1 MLLMDSHPPATSSA
15 STSSRSRATTSRRC
29 SGTRHCGQSAAQRSS
44 AQQQLLPPPHP
55 APPAS
60 HLQGATQPPPPR
72 GQEIPPLQLQRLRPV
87 VPRGRSRLLR
97 HSRALRRE
105 RPVGAALRSRSRGT
119 AVVPRAR
126 ATPSGPGRCREFR
139 QPHEALGVGWLPRLK
154 APLNARSR
162 FSSRGRV
169 APPGTSVLLA
179 EGFNGATPPV
189 RSPPG
194 GVCATAL
201 STTPLIAAPRLC
213 RSGHISPTTWQR
225 AAITAVPRNVG
236 NPRER
241 TARPL
246 LPAGCGGGNAG
257 CKHCP
262 RSVVLPGGYR
272 GYSTGGPR
280 VLVWLRR
287 CK

>member
-1 MLLMDSHPPATSSA
+1 MLLTDSHPPATSSA

-29 SGTRHCGQSAAQRSS
+29 SGTRHCGQSAARAAQRSS
-44 AQQQLLPPPHP
+44 AQHAQQLLPPPHP

-126 ATPSGPGRCREFR
+126 ATPSGPGRCRAFR
-139 QPHEALGVGWLPRLK
+139 QPHEALGVRWLPRLN

-169 APPGTSVLLA
+169 VPPGTSVLLA

-201 STTPLIAAPRLC
+201 GTTPLIAAPRLC
-213 RSGHISPTTWQR
+213 RSGHTSPTTWHR
-225 AAITAVPRNVG
+225 AAITAVL
-236 NPRER
+236 RER
-241 TARPL
+241 RQPQSADCTSAAAR
-246 LPAGCGGGNAG
+246 G
-257 CKHCP
+257 
-262 RSVVLPGGYR
+262 
-272 GYSTGGPR
+272 
-280 VLVWLRR
+280 VWRR
-287 CK
+287 ECRL